1 MSINHISNKGYVS
14 KIYKEKPKKW
24 RMNKKDR
31 QPTEE
36 WAEDLNRHLKIV
48 HFHFSVVGSRILEFL
63 FLSDLPQSLF
73 IFRRNK

>member
-1 MSINHISNKGYVS
+1 MSINHLSNKGYVS

-36 WAEDLNRHLKIV
+36 WAEDLSRNLKIV
-48 HFHFSVVGSRILEFL
+48 HFLFSLVGSRILEFL